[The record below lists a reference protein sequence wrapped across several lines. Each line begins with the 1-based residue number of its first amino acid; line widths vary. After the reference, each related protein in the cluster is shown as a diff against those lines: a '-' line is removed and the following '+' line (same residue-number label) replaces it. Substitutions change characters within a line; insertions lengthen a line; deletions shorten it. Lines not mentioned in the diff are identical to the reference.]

1 MEAATLY
8 QFELCPFCHKVKA
21 ALEVKGIAFT
31 KVEVNPMTKKELP
44 ALEENV
50 RRKVPVLEIDGKQ
63 IADSTA
69 ILEYL
74 ESREE
79 PTGQPGSL
87 TPAPPADEKSAMVEN
102 WVDDDLAQV
111 LPAVIYGKWRDAARA
126 AKVIARSS
134 NFGFVQNALVRG
146 GGSMIMHQVAKKI
159 MKRRGGGDPAEML
172 SGEMDRF
179 EEWLGD
185 QDFVCGDEPSVGDV
199 ATHGCLTCIQDFP
212 AFADIMKR
220 PRVLAWFNRVQKLR
234 DDNRVTPSTQAAAN

>member
-21 ALEVKGIAFT
+21 ALEVKGIAFR
-31 KVEVNPMTKKELP
+31 KVEVNPMTRKELP
-44 ALEENV
+44 ELPENV
-50 RRKVPVLEIDGKQ
+50 RRKVPVLAIDGKF
-63 IADSTA
+63 IADSTV

-74 ESREE
+74 ESREA
-79 PTGQPGSL
+79 TL
-87 TPAPPADEKSAMVEN
+87 TPNPPGDEKSAMIEK

-126 AKVIARSS
+126 AKVIAGSS

-159 MKRRGGGDPAEML
+159 TKRRGGGDPEQML
-172 SGEMDRF
+172 SAEMDRF

-185 QDFVCGDEPSVGDV
+185 GKFVCGEQVSVGDV
-199 ATHGCLTCIQDFP
+199 ATHGCLTCIQVFP
-212 AFADIMKR
+212 AFTDIMKR
-220 PRVLAWFNRVQKLR
+220 PRVEAWFQRVQDLR
-234 DDNRVTPSTQAAAN
+234 DQNRMAA

>member
-1 MEAATLY
+1 MDAVTLY

-21 ALEVKGIAFT
+21 ALEVKGIAFR

-44 ALEENV
+44 ELEENV

-74 ESREE
+74 ESREA
-79 PTGQPGSL
+79 TL
-87 TPAPPADEKSAMVEN
+87 TPAPPADEKSAQIEN

-126 AKVIARSS
+126 AKVVARSS

-159 MKRRGGGDPAEML
+159 MKRRGGGDPEQALSAEM
-172 SGEMDRF
+172 DKF

-185 QDFVCGDEPSVGDV
+185 QDFVCGESVSVGDV
-199 ATHGCLTCIQDFP
+199 ATHGCLSCIQDFP
-212 AFADIMKR
+212 AFTKIMKR
-220 PRVLAWFNRVQKLR
+220 PRVSAWFDRVQTLR
-234 DDNRVTPSTQAAAN
+234 EQNRAQPNDSADAAAQ

>member
-1 MEAATLY
+1 MEAVTLY

-21 ALEVKGIAFT
+21 ALEVKGIPFT
-31 KVEVNPMTKKELP
+31 KVEVNPMTRKELP
-44 ALEENV
+44 ELEENV

-63 IADSTA
+63 IADSTN
-69 ILEYL
+69 ILSYL
-74 ESREE
+74 ESRDA
-79 PTGQPGSL
+79 TL
-87 TPAPPADEKSAMVEN
+87 TPEPPGDEKSAMVES

-159 MKRRGGGDPAEML
+159 MKRRGGGDPHESLAAEM
-172 SGEMDRF
+172 DKF
-179 EEWLGD
+179 EEWLGE

-212 AFADIMKR
+212 AFKDIMKR
-220 PRVLAWFNRVQKLR
+220 PRVQAWFDRVQKLR
-234 DDNRVTPSTQAAAN
+234 DENRVVPAQAAAN